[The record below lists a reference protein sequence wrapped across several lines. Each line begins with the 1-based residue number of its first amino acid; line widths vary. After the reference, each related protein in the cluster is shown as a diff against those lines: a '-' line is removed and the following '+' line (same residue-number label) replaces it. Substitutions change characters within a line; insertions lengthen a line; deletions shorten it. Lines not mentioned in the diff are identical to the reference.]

1 MSGIKYEH
9 HMLGSVYDTICP
21 FKVEFDTAEPDSM
34 ANWHKNPEL
43 IYITDGT
50 GSVQCGSQ
58 SFTAHKGD
66 IFVVSPETIH
76 NVCSTENMGYY
87 FIIIDEKFC
96 LSNGIELER
105 YLLSQVINDTET
117 ESIILRIINIYSNRK
132 TDNPGLYAAKLRGAF
147 IDLFVNICEK
157 HAQFIQGKKSI
168 GNSDAYVRKAIVYI
182 SENYNRTL
190 TIEEIAAQ
198 LGITKYHLSREFRRY
213 TGETAISHLNK
224 VRCAKARQMLCAG
237 CSVTQAAMECGFE
250 SVSYFSQ
257 KFKAVMGISPR
268 EYVRN
273 MNN

>member
-9 HMLGSVYDTICP
+9 HMLGSVYDSICP
-21 FKVEFDTAEPDSM
+21 FKVEYDTAEPDSM

-43 IYITDGT
+43 IYITSGK
-50 GSVQCGSQ
+50 GNVQCGAQ
-58 SFTAHKGD
+58 SFNAEKGD
-66 IFVVSPETIH
+66 IFAVSPETIH
-76 NVCSTENMGYY
+76 NVCSTEDMGYY

-96 LSNGIELER
+96 RTNGIELER
-105 YLLSQVINDTET
+105 YMLEPKINDSGT
-117 ESIILRIINIYSNRK
+117 ESRIRRIIDVYQNRNGEK
-132 TDNPGLYAAKLRGAF
+132 SWLYAAKMRGAV
-147 IDLFVNICEK
+147 IDLFVNICES
-157 HAQFIQGKKSI
+157 HARYIDEKKGI

-190 TIEEIAAQ
+190 TIEEIAKE
-198 LGITKYHLSREFRRY
+198 LGVTKFHLSREFRKY

-224 VRCAKARQMLCAG
+224 VRIARARQMICAG

-257 KFKAVMGISPR
+257 KFKAVMGISPS

-273 MNN
+273 IRG